1 MCALDAQG
9 KFSEFTIATLIESMF
24 QKEHNTPVLLTRAFE
39 IGAVLPNLVWY
50 TGRTTNSTRNLH
62 SHVG

>member
-24 QKEHNTPVLLTRAFE
+24 QKKTQHTRAITRAFE

-50 TGRTTNSTRNLH
+50 TGRTANSTRNLH